1 MEQKAKFIIVG
12 LAIFTVVCLF
22 LFIQTFNAKQ
32 DLSRERDDLK
42 TENSTLNTKVD
53 KLTVSLRSYE
63 TKVSSL
69 SRDLEVAVQ
78 QKSDLEKR
86 FDEVNKAKD
95 ELVQKL
101 KAQASQ
107 MESPRQS
114 LVSPEEPL
122 QVNDAYWAE
131 VLKAKGELEL
141 QLNNLRNDLRSL
153 QISNEQAQRE
163 KSSLELDL
171 SSLKR
176 ENADL
181 KRQIDFNQKLADGMA
196 QELVREKN
204 DKTQIQNNYK
214 TVKNENALLSRQ
226 LQGLN
231 SRKVGLEKK
240 LQDLQVNKSELEDK
254 LNQMETMLTD
264 GAAQIGG
271 LKEKADNIK
280 GGLAQPAATAA
291 TEVEKAGKNDSVD
304 LPAIVVKPQG
314 EALVKS
320 GDKESGPAGKVLALN
335 RDNNFVI
342 VSFGRDAGLKTGD
355 VLKVYRGN
363 RAIAAVEAIQIRKD
377 IAACDIKRETD
388 QIRIGDVVK

>member
-53 KLTVSLRSYE
+53 KLTASLRTYE
-63 TKVSSL
+63 TKITSL
-69 SRDLEVAVQ
+69 SKDLEEAVQ
-78 QKSDLEKR
+78 QRSDLEKKL
-86 FDEVNKAKD
+86 DEVNKAKE
-95 ELVQKL
+95 ELTQKL
-101 KAQASQ
+101 KSQASL
-107 MESPRQS
+107 METSKQTSTS
-114 LVSPEEPL
+114 LEETP

-131 VLKAKGELEL
+131 VLKAKSELEL
-141 QLNNLRNDLRSL
+141 QLNNLRNDFRSL
-153 QISNEQAQRE
+153 QIANEQAQRE
-163 KSSLELDL
+163 KSSIELDI
-171 SSLKR
+171 STLKR

-181 KRQIDFNQKLADGMA
+181 KRQIDYNQKLADGMA

-226 LQGLN
+226 LQGLS

-264 GAAQIGG
+264 GAAQMGG
-271 LKEKADNIK
+271 LKQKVDNIK
-280 GGLAQPAATAA
+280 GGLTELSPAEARKAA
-291 TEVEKAGKNDSVD
+291 KSDSVD
-304 LPAIVVKPQG
+304 LPAIVVKPQVQSETFNRPG
-314 EALVKS
+314 NKENTLV
-320 GDKESGPAGKVLALN
+320 GKVLALN

-355 VLKVYRGN
+355 LLKVYRGD

-388 QIRIGDVVK
+388 QIKIGDVVK